1 MPPSSP
7 FTPEQET
14 WIVTTFPQLNSL
26 TAVKRKFRIV
36 FKVIPKQVS
45 REKSFKSKRVVDRFS
60 LTGSVHNQ
68 KPAGRP
74 VSQICEENIAIAR
87 VKEMVDED
95 KTISI
100 RYMVDHFNFSPP
112 SSLEE
117 LQNTVTEYTS
127 SLDREEVI
135 RASKDI
141 IVRAK
146 VCKAALEGP
155 SECKLKKSKKK
166 INNEE

>member
-1 MPPSSP
+1 MIS
-7 FTPEQET
+7 
-14 WIVTTFPQLNSL
+14 
-26 TAVKRKFRIV
+26 
-36 FKVIPKQVS
+36 KQVPF
-45 REKSFKSKRVVDRFS
+45 EKSFKRVVDRFS

-95 KTISI
+95 NTISI

-127 SLDREEVI
+127 SLDREEVVL
-135 RASKDI
+135 ATKGI

-146 VCKAALEGP
+146 VCKAALEGIP
-155 SECKLKKSKKK
+155 NVSLRKVKK
-166 INNEE
+166 ITNEE

>member
-7 FTPEQET
+7 LTPEQEK
-14 WIVTTFPQLNSL
+14 WIVTTFPQVNSL
-26 TAVKRKFRIV
+26 AAVKKKYRIV
-36 FKVIPKQVS
+36 FKVIPKQVPC
-45 REKSFKSKRVVDRFS
+45 EKSFKRVVDRFS
-60 LTGSVHNQ
+60 LTGSIHNQ

-95 KTISI
+95 NTISI

-127 SLDREEVI
+127 SLNRENCC
-135 RASKDI
+135 SF
-141 IVRAK
+141 
-146 VCKAALEGP
+146 
-155 SECKLKKSKKK
+155 
-166 INNEE
+166 

>member
-1 MPPSSP
+1 MPPSRTL
-7 FTPEQET
+7 TPEQT
-14 WIVTTFPQLNSL
+14 NWIVTTFSQLNSL
-26 TAVKRKFRIV
+26 AAVKRKFRIV
-36 FKVIPKQVS
+36 FKVIPKQVPC
-45 REKSFKSKRVVDRFS
+45 EKSFKRVVHRFS

-87 VKEMVDED
+87 MKEMVDED
-95 KTISI
+95 NNISI

-127 SLDREEVI
+127 SLDRE
-135 RASKDI
+135 
-141 IVRAK
+141 K
-146 VCKAALEGP
+146 VGGP
-155 SECKLKKSKKK
+155 YNQRHYC
-166 INNEE
+166 

>member
-1 MPPSSP
+1 M
-7 FTPEQET
+7 
-14 WIVTTFPQLNSL
+14 
-26 TAVKRKFRIV
+26 
-36 FKVIPKQVS
+36 IPKQVPC
-45 REKSFKSKRVVDRFS
+45 EKSFKRVVDRFS

-95 KTISI
+95 NTTISI

-127 SLDREEVI
+127 SLDREEVVLATKGI
-135 RASKDI
+135 F
-141 IVRAK
+141 VRAK
-146 VCKAALEGP
+146 VCEAALEGIP
-155 SECKLKKSKKK
+155 NVSLRKVKRDQ
-166 INNEE
+166 

>member
-1 MPPSSP
+1 MPKEVPC
-7 FTPEQET
+7 
-14 WIVTTFPQLNSL
+14 
-26 TAVKRKFRIV
+26 K
-36 FKVIPKQVS
+36 
-45 REKSFKSKRVVDRFS
+45 KSFKRVVDRFS

-74 VSQICEENIAIAR
+74 VSQICEENFAIAR
-87 VKEMVDED
+87 VKEMIDED
-95 KTISI
+95 NTISI

-135 RASKDI
+135 CARKGI

-146 VCKAALEGP
+146 DCEAAQRGP
-155 SECKLKKSKKK
+155 FECKLKRS
-166 INNEE
+166 